1 MITLCLNK
9 PGHAAADLPYSVDFL
24 LFMAFLASFEVFA
37 LLRNWTRWR
46 RDEYVHQFDHNIGV
60 GNLKDDYENGDYGF
74 DPLNLRSANKAEF
87 RDMQEKELNH
97 CRLAMVAFMGIL
109 AQESLTGES
118 IAEALAQWLG
128 IVTPLQ
134 TSSVLDLFN

>member
-1 MITLCLNK
+1 
-9 PGHAAADLPYSVDFL
+9 
-24 LFMAFLASFEVFA
+24 MAFLASFEVFA

>member
-1 MITLCLNK
+1 
-9 PGHAAADLPYSVDFL
+9 
-24 LFMAFLASFEVFA
+24 
-37 LLRNWTRWR
+37 
-46 RDEYVHQFDHNIGV
+46 
-60 GNLKDDYENGDYGF
+60 
-74 DPLNLRSANKAEF
+74 
-87 RDMQEKELNH
+87 MQEKELNH